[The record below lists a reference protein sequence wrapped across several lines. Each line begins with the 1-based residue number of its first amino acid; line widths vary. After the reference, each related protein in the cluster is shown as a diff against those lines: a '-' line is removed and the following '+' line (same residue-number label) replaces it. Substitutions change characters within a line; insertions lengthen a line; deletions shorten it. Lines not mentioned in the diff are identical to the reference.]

1 MKKSFMEALYYGE
14 IRPFEYETKHS
25 PEYDAAEADIEE
37 AKTYL
42 KGRLSP
48 EDAEHLDDLED
59 LYNHFSTFENVD
71 CFAHGLRFGI
81 LLMMDVM
88 TAE

>member
-1 MKKSFMEALYYGE
+1 MEALYYGE
-14 IRPFEYETKHS
+14 IRPFEHETVHS

-37 AKTYL
+37 AKMYL
-42 KGRLSP
+42 KSRLSP
-48 EDAEHLDDLED
+48 ENAERLDDLED
-59 LYNHFSTFENVD
+59 LYNHSSTFEKAD

-81 LLMMDVM
+81 LLMIDVM